1 MSNIFD
7 DNQLEIIKIYKALE
21 IRMKKHKSGKGKMR
35 GGKKG
40 SKG

>member
-7 DNQLEIIKIYKALE
+7 DNQLEIIKIHKALE
-21 IRMKKHKSGKGKMR
+21 IRMKKHKGGKGKMR